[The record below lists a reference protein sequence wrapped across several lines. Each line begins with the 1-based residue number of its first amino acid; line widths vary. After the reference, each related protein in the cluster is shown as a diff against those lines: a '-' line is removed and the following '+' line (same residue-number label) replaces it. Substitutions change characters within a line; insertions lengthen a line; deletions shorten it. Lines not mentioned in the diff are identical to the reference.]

1 MPTRTLN
8 FAHAETYDETP
19 LYSNSWAIVVGVNQ
33 YDDPSIPPLH
43 CAIADATAIR
53 DVLPALGFPEENV
66 FTLLDQEVTPDL
78 VRKRLRD
85 KMGPDM
91 RPDDRLLIYFACHGV
106 ATEWRQERHGHL
118 LLHKSE
124 ICGAWPTAQHPYLSA
139 MPKDTLEMRSFLTE
153 IDAMPAKHKVIF
165 ADACFSGL
173 MSWER
178 SVANVHSDP
187 ELRACVAEP
196 VTQVFTAG
204 RSGEAAQEDDRHG
217 HGEFTRQLL
226 KGMAGAAD
234 NSGRGWFALSQLA
247 NFVTERVRTI
257 SRGRQNPMWIR
268 HGEGDFAFVW
278 SRESR
283 SGLSAWQQRRTTELE
298 RLLDQAGEEER
309 RGNLMAAYRCVQE
322 AQTLGLR
329 REQILSEIARLE
341 NRIERD
347 QLEAG
352 RAAAQEQVSQ
362 ALSKIKARAA
372 DGVRQRTERLTALL
386 HDADD
391 AEQSQQ
397 YNRAIEALELARE
410 LAPELAREIDSQI
423 EVSRAGQR
431 RLDLANSEREA
442 QRLAAEGESLF
453 FSCNFEEAVK
463 ILTRSLELSPN
474 RPSARDLLELAQSAF
489 WTWPSVQEGE
499 RLLAAGRIAEARVL
513 WEEALVKVPE
523 FPGLRQRVESARA
536 RESALPLTRS
546 RNAKD
551 GLMYVLIRPGVFRMG
566 AVPGDRDAG
575 PEEKP
580 GRHVKISKGF
590 WITESPVTIGAYR
603 KYRPNSLQS
612 RRPAK
617 PSVPVTN
624 ITWEEALRF
633 CRNSG
638 GRLPTE
644 AEWEYAVRGG
654 VENLRFPWGDSPR
667 AIPEEIG
674 EVGHSGP
681 NGFGLM
687 DVGTNLLEWCNDV
700 FDEGYY
706 KSRPN
711 PDTDPAGPEMGV
723 RRVVRGGSYSSPA
736 SPRRLSARTGKVS
749 SIFEGLANVGFRCVI
764 NDVDHRRTEDG
775 STIH

>member
-8 FAHAETYDETP
+8 YEHADHDETP
-19 LYSNSWAIVVGVNQ
+19 LYSNSWALVAGVNR
-33 YDDPSIPPLH
+33 YADPSIRPLH
-43 CAIADATAIR
+43 CAIADAKAIR
-53 DVLPALGFPEENV
+53 DALPALGFPEENV
-66 FTLLDQEVTPDL
+66 FTLLDEEVTPRA
-78 VRKRLRD
+78 VRDRLDRI
-85 KMGPDM
+85 GGDM
-91 RPDDRLLIYFACHGV
+91 QPDDRLLIYFAGHGV

-124 ICGAWPTAQHPYLSA
+124 ICGPWPTAQHPYLSGK
-139 MPKDTLEMRSFLTE
+139 PKDTLEMRSFLTE
-153 IDAMPAKHKVIF
+153 IDALPAKHKVIL
-165 ADACFSGL
+165 ADACFSGF
-173 MSWER
+173 MTQER

-234 NSGRGWFALSQLA
+234 SSGRGWFTLSQLA
-247 NFVTERVRTI
+247 NFVTERVGTI
-257 SRGRQNPMWIR
+257 SRGRQNPISIR
-268 HGEGDFAFVW
+268 HGQGEGDFAFVW
-278 SRESR
+278 SHESR
-283 SGLSAWQQRRTTELE
+283 SGLSAWQQRRSAELE

-309 RGNLMAAYRCVQE
+309 RGNLMTAYRCVQE

-341 NRIERD
+341 SRIERD

-386 HDADD
+386 RDAGD

-397 YNRAIEALELARE
+397 YNRAIEALESARE
-410 LAPELAREIDSQI
+410 LAPELALEIGTQI
-423 EVSRAGQR
+423 EISRAGQK

-442 QRLAAEGESLF
+442 QRLEAEGESLF

-463 ILTRSLELSPN
+463 KLTRSLELSPN
-474 RPSARDLLELAQSAF
+474 RPGARDLLELAQSAF
-489 WTWPSVQEGE
+489 WISPSVHEGE

-513 WEEALVKVPE
+513 WEEALVRVPE
-523 FPGLRQRVESARA
+523 FPGLRQRVDSTRA

-617 PSVPVTN
+617 PSLPVTN

-644 AEWEYAVRGG
+644 AEWEYAARGG

-711 PDTDPAGPEMGV
+711 PDTDPAGPEKGA
-723 RRVVRGGSYSSPA
+723 RRVVRGRSSA
-736 SPRRLSARTGKVS
+736 VSQCRISARTGKVS

-764 NDVDHRRTEDG
+764 NEADFRRTEDG
-775 STIH
+775 STGAGN